1 MDFRNAGKNNL
12 TKLLGD
18 LNGIGVLVVDD
29 DETTCNAI
37 ALVLEDEGYA
47 VLQAHN
53 GAQALA
59 ILRSVNTPLVVLLDW
74 MMPVLDGLAV
84 LSTVARDPAR
94 LGQHTYVFMSAAF
107 PAGLKQLATLSTV
120 MDVAVL
126 IKPFTMALLL
136 DKVQE
141 AASHLR
147 SGKQSASQSR
157 DEDGYA
163 G

>member
-1 MDFRNAGKNNL
+1 MGDDACMAFRNADKTNR
-12 TKLLGD
+12 TRLLGD
-18 LNGIGVLVVDD
+18 LIGIGVLVVDD
-29 DETTCNAI
+29 DETICNAI
-37 ALVLEDEGYA
+37 ALVLEDEGYT
-47 VLQAHN
+47 VLQAYN

-84 LSTVARDPAR
+84 LSTVARDLAR
-94 LGQHTYVFMSAAF
+94 LGQHAYVFMSAAF

-136 DKVQE
+136 DKVEE
-141 AASHLR
+141 AAARLR
-147 SGKQSASQSR
+147 SGEQSAS
-157 DEDGYA
+157 
-163 G
+163 